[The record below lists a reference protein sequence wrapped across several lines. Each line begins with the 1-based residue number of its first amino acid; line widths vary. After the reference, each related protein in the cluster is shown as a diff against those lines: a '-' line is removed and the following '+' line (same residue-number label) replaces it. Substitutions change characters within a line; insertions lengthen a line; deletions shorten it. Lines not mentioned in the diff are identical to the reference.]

1 MPATTGQKAQLH
13 AYVAVDVVLFSID
26 AGELGVL
33 LVRVRGGAF
42 TGRWAF
48 PGSLVGIG
56 ESLEEV
62 ATRELQA
69 LTGFDGVYLEQL
81 RTFGDPERD
90 PQARVVSTAY
100 VGLAPSA
107 GALQRAPR
115 YAEAAVFPVRR
126 LPTPLAYDHEYMAAC
141 ALDRLRSKLAYSNIV
156 YGLLPAE
163 FTLSELQEVYEI
175 ILGRFLDRR
184 NFRKKLIATGLLKP
198 LAKQRR
204 GPHRPA
210 TLYRFSRRK
219 PTIVEIL

>member
-1 MPATTGQKAQLH
+1 MPGATGQRAQLH
-13 AYVAVDVVLFSID
+13 AYVAVDVVLFSVD

-33 LVRVRGGAF
+33 LVRVREGAF

-48 PGSLVGIG
+48 PGSLVGVG

-62 ATRELQA
+62 ARRELLA
-69 LTGFDGVYLEQL
+69 LTGLDDVYLEQL
-81 RTFGDPERD
+81 RTFGDPDRD

-100 VGLAPSA
+100 VGLAPAA
-107 GALQRAPR
+107 GALRRAPR

-126 LPTPLAYDHEYMAAC
+126 LPTPLAYDHEDMAAC

-156 YGLLPAE
+156 YGLLSAE
-163 FTLSELQEVYEI
+163 FTLSEMQDVYEI
-175 ILGRFLDRR
+175 ILGRSLDRR
-184 NFRKKLIATGLLKP
+184 NFRKKLLATGLLKP

-219 PTIVEIL
+219 PTMIEML